1 MDQPSSES
9 GTSESGTSESGGGVK
24 SDLSASLAWF
34 QSLITMIGAL
44 LRLGMA
50 ELSLAREDLGRLI
63 IGALLFIPLLLI
75 TWVAL
80 TVLAAW
86 IIYEQTASATFGISV
101 FAAIH
106 VVAMVVLYK
115 RLNTYRRSLLLPV
128 TRAQIT
134 AIVDE
139 IRRERGQP

>member
-9 GTSESGTSESGGGVK
+9 GTSASSSGGVK

-34 QSLITMIGAL
+34 QSLITMISAL
-44 LRLGMA
+44 LRLAMA
-50 ELSLAREDLGRLI
+50 ELSLAREDLGRMI
-63 IGALLFIPLLLI
+63 MGALLFIPLLLM

-80 TVLAAW
+80 TALAAW
-86 IIYEQTASATFGISV
+86 IIYVQTASATLGFTA

-106 VVAMVVLYK
+106 VVAVVVLYK
-115 RLNTYRRSLLLPV
+115 RLNNYKRSLSLPV
-128 TRAQIT
+128 TRAQLT

>member
-1 MDQPSSES
+1 MDQPSTES
-9 GTSESGTSESGGGVK
+9 GTSGSGSGGVK

-44 LRLGMA
+44 LRLAIA
-50 ELSLAREDLGRLI
+50 ELSLAREDLGRMI
-63 IGALLFIPLLLI
+63 MGALLFIPLLLM

-86 IIYEQTASATFGISV
+86 IIYEQTASATLGITM

-106 VVAMVVLYK
+106 VVAVVVLYK
-115 RLNTYRRSLLLPV
+115 RLNTYRRSLSLPV
-128 TRAQIT
+128 TRAQLT
-134 AIVDE
+134 AILDE

>member
-9 GTSESGTSESGGGVK
+9 GTSESSSGGVK

-44 LRLGMA
+44 LRLAIA
-50 ELSLAREDLGRLI
+50 ELSLAREDLGRMI
-63 IGALLFIPLLLI
+63 MGALLFIPLLLM

-80 TVLAAW
+80 TMLAAW
-86 IIYEQTASATFGISV
+86 IIYEQTASASLGFTV
-101 FAAIH
+101 FAAIQL
-106 VVAMVVLYK
+106 VAVVVLYK
-115 RLNTYRRSLLLPV
+115 RLNTYRRSLSLPV
-128 TRAQIT
+128 TRAQLT

-139 IRRERGQP
+139 IRRGQGQP